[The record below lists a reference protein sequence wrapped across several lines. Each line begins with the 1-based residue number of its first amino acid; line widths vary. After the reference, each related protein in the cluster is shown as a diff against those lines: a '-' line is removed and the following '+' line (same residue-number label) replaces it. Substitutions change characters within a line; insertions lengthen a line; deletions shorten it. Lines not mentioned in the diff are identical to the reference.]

1 MSTVYSTKAPEK
13 AFGRSSLGDVWVGGV
28 MIHRALQVA
37 LCTTKP
43 HSDAVF
49 SRPVAASGHTADVIL
64 LDVAPEKRNV
74 FYILTH
80 KSNPAA

>member
-1 MSTVYSTKAPEK
+1 
-13 AFGRSSLGDVWVGGV
+13 

-37 LCTTKP
+37 LCATKP

-49 SRPVAASGHTADVIL
+49 SRPVAASGQTADVIL

-74 FYILTH
+74 F
-80 KSNPAA
+80 